1 MFQPTL
7 MGQGTL
13 DQQAEWLGKA
23 WNLEII
29 GKLFHISMYILT
41 CLDFD
46 IEKSDHVPD
55 VSNRETK
62 SICQN
67 WLYKMLTC
75 GISY

>member
-29 GKLFHISMYILT
+29 GKLFHFCMY
-41 CLDFD
+41 
-46 IEKSDHVPD
+46 HV
-55 VSNRETK
+55 
-62 SICQN
+62 
-67 WLYKMLTC
+67 
-75 GISY
+75 

>member
-29 GKLFHISMYILT
+29 GKLFHFSMYVV
-41 CLDFD
+41 
-46 IEKSDHVPD
+46 HV
-55 VSNRETK
+55 
-62 SICQN
+62 
-67 WLYKMLTC
+67 
-75 GISY
+75 